1 MSPLQNEI
9 PDFLASVRPTQDSWL
24 SKGVADCIMVLKRRI
39 AYVNLTSG
47 KTTSKAIPKKIRQFY
62 LGGRGIN
69 MYLLYNHI
77 KPKEDALSPE
87 NVLLVGAGFL
97 CGVPALGSG
106 RCDIAA
112 KSPITGGVGDS
123 NIGGFFAPEL
133 RLAGFDH
140 LMISGRAKKPIYL
153 WINDGD
159 IELRDASHLCGKD
172 TFETQDIIRDDNSDT
187 EIKSLVIG
195 VAGENL
201 VRFANVRTGMKN
213 SAGRTGMGCVMGSKN
228 LKAIAARG
236 TMDIE
241 FSDPESL
248 LDYSRKMNEKIM
260 DTRWAKAQSRW
271 GTLIIYSNTNTTGL
285 IRTKN
290 FQLNRLEEGED
301 LEPENMDRYT
311 VGMSGC
317 YGCTV
322 HCRHRYVLREG
333 PFAPIFAEGPEYTS
347 LGAFGTMVDCE
358 KMETVLAANHLV
370 NKYGLDT
377 LETGGL
383 IAWAMEL
390 YEKGIIQEKDTGGLS
405 LEWGDEDVLFELIRQ
420 IAHREGF
427 GNLLADGFKTAIS
440 RIGKESEYYAI
451 QIKGMSNLHSDER
464 PTPSL
469 ALGIATS
476 TRGADHL
483 RSRPAIDLYGL
494 PEKLLEEIY
503 GSPVSSDYTSY
514 EGKSR
519 MVWWQE
525 LLYAVTDSLG
535 TCKFQTVFCAVN
547 APKWEEFA
555 ELIRLASGMK
565 LTKAQLMEAGERI
578 YTIER
583 MFLLREGFSRKDD
596 TLPERYFREPTS
608 TGLPIAKGKVID
620 KSRFEKMLDEYY
632 ELHGWDKNGDPK
644 SATLTRLGLTKEPSK
659 II

>member
-1 MSPLQNEI
+1 
-9 PDFLASVRPTQDSWL
+9 
-24 SKGVADCIMVLKRRI
+24 MVWKRKT
-39 AYVNLTSG
+39 AYINLTTG
-47 KTTSKAIPKKIRQFY
+47 KIVVKPISKLVRQLY

-69 MYLLYNHI
+69 MHLLYNQV
-77 KPKEDALSPE
+77 KPRMDPLSPE
-87 NVLLVGAGFL
+87 NVLFVGAGLL
-97 CGVPALGSG
+97 CGIPALGSG

-112 KSPITGGVGDS
+112 KSPLTGGVGDS

-140 LMISGRAKKPIYL
+140 LVVSGKAEKPVYL
-153 WINDGD
+153 WINDGN
-159 IELRDASHLCGKD
+159 IEIRDAGHLWRKD
-172 TFETQDIIRDDNSDT
+172 TFETQDTIRDDNEDA
-187 EIKSLVIG
+187 EIKCLVIG

-241 FSDPESL
+241 FDHPDEL
-248 LDYSRKMNEKIM
+248 LDYCEEMNNMIM
-260 DTRWAKAQSRW
+260 KTRWARAQSRW

-285 IRTKN
+285 IRTRN

-311 VGMSGC
+311 IGMSGC

-333 PFAPIFAEGPEYTS
+333 PYAPIFAEGPEYTS
-347 LGAFGTMVDCE
+347 IGAFGTMVDCK
-358 KMETVLAANHLV
+358 KMETVLVANHLV

-390 YEKGIIQEKDTGGLS
+390 YEKGIIDEKDTAGLK
-405 LEWGDEDVLFELIRQ
+405 LKWGNEEVLFKLIKQ
-420 IAHREGF
+420 IAHRKGF
-427 GNLLADGFKTAIS
+427 GNLLADGFKTAIAE
-440 RIGKESEYYAI
+440 IGKGSEHYAI

-494 PEKLLEEIY
+494 PEDLLEEIY
-503 GSPVSSDYTSY
+503 GAPVSSDYTSY
-514 EGKSR
+514 EGKSQ

-525 LLYAVTDSLG
+525 RLYAVTDSIG
-535 TCKFQTVFCAVN
+535 ICKFQTVFCAVN
-547 APKWEEFA
+547 APKWEEFSK
-555 ELIRLASGMK
+555 LIQLATDMR
-565 LTKAQLMEAGERI
+565 LTKVQLMNVGERI

-583 MFLLREGFSRKDD
+583 MFNLREGFSRKDD
-596 TLPERYFREPTS
+596 TLPERYFTEPTP
-608 TGLPIAKGKVID
+608 TGLPIARGKKID
-620 KSRFEKMLDEYY
+620 RDRFEKMLDEYY
-632 ELHGWDKNGDPK
+632 ALHGWDENGAPK
-644 SATLTRLGLTKEPSK
+644 KETLERLGLDKEPSHRV
-659 II
+659 